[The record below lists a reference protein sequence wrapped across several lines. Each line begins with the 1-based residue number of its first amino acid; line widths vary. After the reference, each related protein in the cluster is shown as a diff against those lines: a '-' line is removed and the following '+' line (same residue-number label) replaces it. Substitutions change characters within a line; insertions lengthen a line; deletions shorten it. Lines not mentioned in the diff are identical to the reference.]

1 MSILLVG
8 IFQPSSILIPS
19 RSINQAIMKNS
30 LVILALILGFSVVA
44 QEKTIKVTSEINEVT
59 VYLSGASIH
68 RTAKVS
74 IPIGRS
80 IIEFDKLSGS
90 LNPQSIQAS
99 LTGEAR
105 ILAISYR
112 QDFLSPPEPSKE
124 FKIVGDSIK
133 ILTFQKEDIA
143 TENAVLEQEKKVLLD
158 NNKRLGQKEGVTT
171 GELELAADFYQKRL
185 LKIYKLIKANDRKK
199 AEIEKILIR
208 LRGQQG
214 IIGRK
219 LNQST
224 YTAEVLVESKKVYSA
239 IVNLD
244 YGVNSAGWSPRYS
257 IRSNGPG
264 SPIQLEYLAMVGNST
279 GRDWTNVSLTLSTGD
294 PSKSMVKPSMDTWN
308 LNYNSQVAYREG
320 RLQNM
325 RSDDNVGFASEVMAD
340 FAFKEVEMDRS
351 EVEVSELSVDF
362 KVKDKY
368 TIPATGRAKLVQ
380 VNEFELANTQY
391 RYFAVPKV
399 DKDAFLLAHITE
411 WEKLNLVD
419 GPANVYFNGQ
429 YVGET
434 NIDTRYSAD
443 TLEVS
448 LGRDPKVIVTRVK
461 KEDKNAKKIIGL
473 NRKETL
479 TYEIAIRNTHAEA
492 IEIEVWSQVPVSQE
506 SDIEVAII
514 DISGATQDEQNGKLE
529 WIINVEP
536 AQTVKRLVSFSVK
549 YPKKKNLQLRKSR
562 KVSSAKYY

>member
-1 MSILLVG
+1 
-8 IFQPSSILIPS
+8 
-19 RSINQAIMKNS
+19 MKNS
-30 LVILALILGFSVVA
+30 IVILALILGFSVVA
-44 QEKTIKVTSEINEVT
+44 QEKTIKVTSEIQEVT

-74 IPIGRS
+74 VPLGRS

-99 LTGEAR
+99 LTGDAR

-112 QDFLSPPEPSKE
+112 QDFLSPPEPTKE
-124 FKIVGDSIK
+124 FKIIGDSIQ

-171 GELELAADFYQKRL
+171 SELELAADFYQKRL

-199 AEIEKILIR
+199 AEIENILIR

-224 YTAEVLVESKKVYSA
+224 YTAEVLVDSKKAYLA
-239 IVNLD
+239 TVNLN

-294 PSKSMVKPSMDTWN
+294 PSKSMVKPNMDTWN

-320 RLQNM
+320 RLQNK
-325 RSDDNVGFASEVMAD
+325 RSDDNAYFAAEMDYKED
-340 FAFKEVEMDRS
+340 FAATEQLA

-368 TIPATGRAKLVQ
+368 TIPANGRAKLVQ

-479 TYEIAIRNTHAEA
+479 TYEIAIRNTHSQDID
-492 IEIEVWSQVPVSQE
+492 IELWSQVPISQE
-506 SDIEVAII
+506 SDIEVSIL
-514 DISGATQDEQNGKLE
+514 DISGATHDEQNGKLE

-562 KVSSAKYY
+562 KVYTPRFY

>member
-1 MSILLVG
+1 
-8 IFQPSSILIPS
+8 
-19 RSINQAIMKNS
+19 MKNS
-30 LVILALILGFSVVA
+30 IVILALILGFSVVA
-44 QEKTIKVTSEINEVT
+44 QEKTIKATSEIQEVT

-74 IPIGRS
+74 VSLGRS

-99 LTGEAR
+99 LTGDAR

-112 QDFLSPPEPSKE
+112 QDFLSPPEPTKE
-124 FKIVGDSIK
+124 FKIIGDSIQ

-171 GELELAADFYQKRL
+171 SELELAADFYQKRL

-199 AEIEKILIR
+199 AEIENILIR

-224 YTAEVLVESKKVYSA
+224 FTAEVLVDSKKAYLA
-239 IVNLD
+239 TVNLN

-294 PSKSMVKPSMDTWN
+294 PSKSMVKPNMDTWN

-320 RLQNM
+320 RLQNK
-325 RSDDNVGFASEVMAD
+325 RSDDNAYFAA
-340 FAFKEVEMDRS
+340 EMDYKEDFS
-351 EVEVSELSVDF
+351 ATEQLAEVEVSELSVDF

-368 TIPATGRAKLVQ
+368 TIPANGRAKLVQ

-479 TYEIAIRNTHAEA
+479 TYEIAIRNTHSQDID
-492 IEIEVWSQVPVSQE
+492 IELWSQVPISQE
-506 SDIEVAII
+506 SDIEVSIL
-514 DISGATQDEQNGKLE
+514 DISGATHDEQNGKLE

-562 KVSSAKYY
+562 KVYTPRFY

>member
-1 MSILLVG
+1 
-8 IFQPSSILIPS
+8 
-19 RSINQAIMKNS
+19 MKNS
-30 LVILALILGFSVVA
+30 IVILALILGFSAFA
-44 QEKTIKVTSEINEVT
+44 QEKTIKATSEIQEVT

-74 IPIGRS
+74 VPLGRS

-90 LNPQSIQAS
+90 MNPQSIQAS
-99 LTGEAR
+99 LTGDAR

-112 QDFLSPPEPSKE
+112 QDFLNPPAPTKE
-124 FKIVGDSIK
+124 FKIIGDSIQ

-143 TENAVLEQEKKVLLD
+143 TENAVLEQEKNVLLD

-171 GELELAADFYQKRL
+171 SELELAADFYQKRL

-199 AEIEKILIR
+199 AEIDQVLVR

-214 IIGRK
+214 VIGRK

-224 YTAEVLVESKKVYSA
+224 YTAEVLVDSKKAYSA
-239 IVNLD
+239 TVNLN
-244 YGVNSAGWSPRYS
+244 YSVNSAGWSPRYS

-294 PSKSMVKPSMDTWN
+294 PSKSMVKPNMDTWN

-320 RLQNM
+320 RLQNK
-325 RSDDNVGFASEVMAD
+325 RSDDNYRYESEVMAD
-340 FAFKEVEMDRS
+340 LAFEEVEMDQS

-368 TIPATGRAKLVQ
+368 TIPANGRAKLVQ

-479 TYEIAIRNTHAEA
+479 TYEIAIRNTHSQDID
-492 IEIEVWSQVPVSQE
+492 IELWSQVPISQE
-506 SDIEVAII
+506 SDIEVSIL
-514 DISGATQDEQNGKLE
+514 DISGATHDEQNGKLQ
-529 WIINVEP
+529 WIIKVEP
-536 AQTVKRLVSFSVK
+536 AQTVRRIVSFSVK

-562 KVSSAKYY
+562 KVYSPKFY